1 MSVPSRYSLEAI
13 SDLLK
18 IIHLCDFEALF
29 HETAQL
35 TLNVH
40 CSILPSHMWRHLTA
54 PLCLAI
60 EILSPPRLSPELH
73 NDCFGK
79 QTVKIPVMASVLCNL
94 RPVAKSYRERK
105 NKRRYATDSCRL
117 GAERSWEQTSPVK
130 QKARGPHRTPRAP
143 TTALTKPEITESLG
157 LALLKCFFYGPGGFQ
172 RWDFRGGK
180 MNAACLPFAVSDF
193 NTAFFSSLFLTS
205 LSATFTHFLSS
216 F

>member
-1 MSVPSRYSLEAI
+1 MSFPSRYPPETIL
-13 SDLLK
+13 DLVK
-18 IIHLCDFEALF
+18 KIHLCDFEALF
-29 HETAQL
+29 QETAHLVL
-35 TLNVH
+35 TFSMLH
-40 CSILPSHMWRHLTA
+40 SHMWKHLTA
-54 PLCLAI
+54 LLCLAI
-60 EILSPPRLSPELH
+60 EILSPPSLFPERP
-73 NDCFGK
+73 NDCFRK
-79 QTVKIPVMASVLCNL
+79 QAGNIPVMA
-94 RPVAKSYRERK
+94 KSYWERK